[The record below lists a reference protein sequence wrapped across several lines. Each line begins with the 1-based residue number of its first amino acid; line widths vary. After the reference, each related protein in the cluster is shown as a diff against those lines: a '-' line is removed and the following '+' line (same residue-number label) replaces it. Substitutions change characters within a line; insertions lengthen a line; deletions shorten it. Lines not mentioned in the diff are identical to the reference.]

1 MSVIAFVMARSV
13 HLFSASVQMWIQ
25 WLETNSYNIIKYS
38 GEANVGTRHHKL
50 QRLTQHSTF
59 FKNN

>member
-1 MSVIAFVMARSV
+1 MSVTAFAMAKSV

-50 QRLTQHSTF
+50 QLVTSTAPF
-59 FKNN
+59 LKNN